1 MPLPVNRSGYSTG
14 SGGFTGSAFQ
24 L

>member
-1 MPLPVNRSGYSTG
+1 MPMPVNQYGYSTG